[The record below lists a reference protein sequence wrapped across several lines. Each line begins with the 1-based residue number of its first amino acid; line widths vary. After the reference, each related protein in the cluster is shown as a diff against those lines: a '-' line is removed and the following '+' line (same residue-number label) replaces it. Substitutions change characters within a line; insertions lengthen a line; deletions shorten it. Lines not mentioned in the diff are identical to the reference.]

1 MAKQYFDV
9 ELPYGIA
16 SDDKTAIAEEII
28 NYIVKRTRE
37 DGLDKDGKKLKNYTK
52 AYADK
57 KGVGVSDV
65 DLTLSS
71 EMLDAL
77 DYVVKGRT
85 LRIGYTKADA
95 KLNGKV
101 EGNITGSYGKD
112 PDPRKARDFLGID
125 DSTLEDILAKY
136 QEDLLKSA
144 PQLIPEDE

>member
-16 SDDKTAIAEEII
+16 SDDKKAIAEEII
-28 NYIVKRTRE
+28 SYIIKRTRE
-37 DGLDKDGKKLKNYTK
+37 EGLDKDGNKLNDYTE
-52 AYADK
+52 AYAEK
-57 KGVGVSDV
+57 KGVRVSDV

-77 DYVVKGRT
+77 DYVVKGRM

-101 EGNITGSYGKD
+101 EGNITGSYGRD
-112 PDPRKARDFLGID
+112 PDPSKARDFLGID
-125 DSTLEDILAKY
+125 EDTLENILAKY
-136 QEDLLKSA
+136 REDLLRSA